1 MGRSVHHPVGLIY
14 TSSESYGGYTLFT
27 TNGGDHATLLD
38 VDGNV
43 VHRWHS
49 DEGIVYAYLIPKGN
63 LLCRTRPPTDV
74 EVVHNL
80 GGSSSALI
88 ELDWD
93 GNVVWRYDDP
103 MLHHDFARMENG
115 NTVALLFKEL
125 DEETTQKVKG
135 GHISEDDPPRILGDI
150 IREVSPSGD
159 TVNEWDISEALSFGE
174 DVICSLE
181 HRREWTH
188 ANCLNLTPE
197 GDFLVSFRNTSTVG
211 ILSRD
216 TGKFLWKWGPGN
228 VWHQHHPTFLDNGNI
243 QIFDNG
249 SHSRGADRSRIIEVN
264 PSNNE
269 IEWEYTETPA
279 MAFFSFHISSAER
292 LPNGNTH
299 ICEGAF
305 GRMFEVTREGDVV
318 WEYINPFQ
326 CPDLRTGDP
335 TNMVFRSHR
344 YNADHPAFKGR
355 LLEAQSYQNINRMYG
370 GGRTDSA
377 PLNRIVVA

>member
-49 DEGIVYAYLIPKGN
+49 DEGIVYAYLIPNGN

-115 NTVALLFKEL
+115 NTLALLFKEL

-135 GHISEDDPPRILGDI
+135 GHTSDEDPSRILGDI
-150 IREVSPSGD
+150 IREVSPGGD
-159 TVNEWDISEALSFGE
+159 TVSEWDISETLSFDE
-174 DVICSLE
+174 DVICPLE

-197 GDFLVSFRNTSTVG
+197 GDFLISFRNTSTVG

-216 TGKFLWKWGPGN
+216 TGKFLWK
-228 VWHQHHPTFLDNGNI
+228 
-243 QIFDNG
+243 
-249 SHSRGADRSRIIEVN
+249 
-264 PSNNE
+264 
-269 IEWEYTETPA
+269 
-279 MAFFSFHISSAER
+279 
-292 LPNGNTH
+292 
-299 ICEGAF
+299 
-305 GRMFEVTREGDVV
+305 
-318 WEYINPFQ
+318 
-326 CPDLRTGDP
+326 
-335 TNMVFRSHR
+335 
-344 YNADHPAFKGR
+344 
-355 LLEAQSYQNINRMYG
+355 
-370 GGRTDSA
+370 
-377 PLNRIVVA
+377 